1 MFNDYSSR
9 ENRTQQRGWAGGIGV
24 IVALGAGMA
33 ALQNNI
39 IDYKTARAHISEAVI
54 LSPTAE
60 TLQGFDFAVLSGILQ
75 KDGTV
80 IEPLGNAEVHRVAAL
95 WMTEERYQRR
105 RKSSSWT
112 TVNTRY
118 AEAPAISI
126 GNYLFGSGFLESHS
140 SQIKQRAPLANLP
153 QARMLARH
161 PGYDSR
167 GNFIYADSNHRYSF
181 HTVSTGQMVT
191 VMGKITGSP
200 RRQAIIEPSPEM
212 STSYPAIW
220 PGQLTPA
227 AILQALTKR
236 LVNTLLGIGGIIF
249 LLGWVGMALL
259 NMILPEQQRLGGVET
274 ALAACFGALGSV
286 AFWYILPDFWIA
298 LPASLAICAAVFF
311 IILTFFNPNKE
322 RTS

>member
-1 MFNDYSSR
+1 MFSNHYYRKDH
-9 ENRTQQRGWAGGIGV
+9 NRQRGWVGGLSV

-33 ALQNNI
+33 VLQNNI

-60 TLQGFDFAVLSGILQ
+60 TMQGFDFAVLSGILQ
-75 KDGTV
+75 KDGAV
-80 IEPLGNAEVHRVAAL
+80 IEPLSNAEVHGVAAL
-95 WMTEERYQRR
+95 WMSEERYRR
-105 RKSSSWT
+105 RRRSSGWT
-112 TVNTRY
+112 TVDTSY
-118 AEAPAISI
+118 AEAPAITI
-126 GNYLFGSGFLESHS
+126 GNYLFDSGFLESHS
-140 SQIKQRAPLANLP
+140 SQIKQRVPLSSLP

-167 GNFIYADSNHRYSF
+167 GNFIYADSNHRFSF
-181 HTVSTGQMVT
+181 HTIPTGQMVT
-191 VMGKITGSP
+191 VMGKITGSS
-200 RRQAIIEPSPEM
+200 RGQAIIEPSPEM

-286 AFWYILPDFWIA
+286 AFWYILPNFWIA

>member
-1 MFNDYSSR
+1 MFNNRSSLEGR
-9 ENRTQQRGWAGGIGV
+9 DQQRVWTGGLGI

-54 LSPTAE
+54 LNPTTE

-75 KDGTV
+75 KDGSV
-80 IEPLGNAEVHRVAAL
+80 IEPLSGAEVHGVAAL

-112 TVNTRY
+112 TVNTSY
-118 AEAPAISI
+118 SEASSITI
-126 GNYLFGSGFLESHS
+126 GNYLFAPHFLEVHS
-140 SQIKQRAPLANLP
+140 SQIKQLSPLSSLP
-153 QARMLARH
+153 QAHMLSSH

-167 GNFIYADSNHRYSF
+167 GNFIYSGNNHRFSF
-181 HTVSTGQMVT
+181 HAISAGQTVT

-200 RRQAIIEPSPEM
+200 RGQAVITPSPEM
-212 STSYPAIW
+212 SATYPAIW

-227 AILQALTKR
+227 TILQALTKR
-236 LVNTLLGIGGIIF
+236 LVNTLLGAGGVIF
-249 LLGWVGMALL
+249 LLGWIGMALL
-259 NMILPEQQRLGGVET
+259 NMILPERQRLGGVET

-286 AFWYILPDFWIA
+286 TFWYILPDFRIA
-298 LPASLAICAAVFF
+298 LPASLVICPAAFL
-311 IILTFFNPNKE
+311 IIFTFFNPNKDS
-322 RTS
+322 TS

>member
-9 ENRTQQRGWAGGIGV
+9 EDHYDGRWIGFGILV

-39 IDYKTARAHISEAVI
+39 IDYKTARVRISEAVI

-75 KDGTV
+75 KDGAV
-80 IEPLGNAEVHRVAAL
+80 IEPLSGAEVHGIAAL

-105 RKSSSWT
+105 NRSSSWT

-118 AEAPAISI
+118 AEAPTITI
-126 GNYLFGSGFLESHS
+126 GNYLFGSGFLDPHS
-140 SQIKQRAPLANLP
+140 SQIKQLSPLSNLP

-212 STSYPAIW
+212 SATYPAIW

-236 LVNTLLGIGGIIF
+236 LINTLLSFGGVIF
-249 LLGWVGMALL
+249 LLDWVGMALL
-259 NMILPEQQRLGGVET
+259 NMILPERQRLGGVET

-286 AFWYILPDFWIA
+286 AFWYILPDFRIA